1 MCRVLGYVES
11 SDVQSPRMCRTSD
24 VQKPRMCRTTDVQN
38 PRMCRITDVQNHGC
52 AEFIVISVATD

>member
-38 PRMCRITDVQNHGC
+38 HGC